1 MATTDSV
8 ESRQDSGR
16 LVAFSDGVVAIAITL
31 LILPLA
37 DISLPSD
44 DNTALDNP
52 LGYVWQENQALI
64 TSFLISWFVI
74 LAFWLAHH
82 RMFGDI
88 ERVNGN
94 IIKYNVLW
102 LFGIIILPFP
112 LNLLDQVG
120 PNATSKTAASQTTA
134 FYITTM
140 LFISLML
147 ALISR
152 EVRRNPD
159 LLSDEARDHAATRTL
174 RSWVITGYLL
184 ILLPVAWIAPAYAT
198 WGLLGLIVVQPI
210 ADKIDAIVLDEEPP
224 GATAG
229 SPPERS

>member
-1 MATTDSV
+1 MATTDAV
-8 ESRQDSGR
+8 ETRQDSGR
-16 LVAFSDGVVAIAITL
+16 LIAFSDGVVAIAITL

-37 DISLPSD
+37 DITLPSD
-44 DNTALDNP
+44 NSTEAENP
-52 LGYVWQENQALI
+52 LGYVWQENQSLI

-112 LNLLDQVG
+112 MNLLDQVG
-120 PNATSKTAASQTTA
+120 PNSPSKTAASQTTT
-134 FYITTM
+134 FYIATM

-159 LLSDEARDHAATRTL
+159 LLSESARQKVQTRTV
-174 RSWVITGYLL
+174 RSWIITWYLL
-184 ILLPVAWIAPAYAT
+184 LLLPVAWFAPAYAT
-198 WGLLGLIVVQPI
+198 WALLGLLAVQPI
-210 ADKIDAIVLDEEPP
+210 ADKIDSIILGDEEPGP
-224 GATAG
+224 
-229 SPPERS
+229 SPAKPSKHS